1 MSGAPGCF
9 LRDRALFYLYRNGLD
24 RNMKLMM
31 RFLKPHWKL
40 CVVTILL
47 LIVDVAGA
55 LVISTFAAEML
66 NLGTSGAAVEVL
78 FATGAKMAAASLIS
92 SVCAI
97 LGGYVCAALSA
108 QVGKDIRMALY
119 RKSLKLSIYDFR
131 HFGTASITTRTVSDV
146 TTIQFALT
154 SFIQMVL
161 PVPVIFIVA
170 LTLAFRLDVEMGFIL
185 LAVVVVVFALAMLIM
200 KSAAPLFQRLQKL
213 LDRMSTI
220 LLENITGVR
229 VVRAF
234 NNEAREEKRM
244 GEAFAN
250 YAETSIRANR
260 RFANLDGLSFLFIN
274 LFVVIVYW
282 LSGGRI
288 SAGHLQ
294 IGDITAII
302 GYALMVLFFLMM
314 AQMVILTMPRA
325 LECCERVQAVLD
337 HTPEIQDMVS
347 EDPAPSREKAEEVL
361 AFRDVSFRFADAEE
375 DTLSHLN
382 FVCRRGE
389 TTAIIG
395 GTGSGKST
403 IASLILRF
411 HDVTDGAVC
420 LNGADIRG
428 MTQHCLRD
436 HLAYV
441 QQKAWLFSGT
451 IASNL
456 RYSNKNATETE
467 LMHAVDVAQAGD
479 FVRSLPDGLNSFVAQ
494 GGTNFSGGQKQRLS
508 IARALVKKPE
518 LYIFDD
524 SFSALDFKTDAALR
538 KALAKETK
546 DAAVLIIAQRVST
559 IQHAN
564 QIIVLHEGQM
574 AGIGTHEE
582 LLQNCPVYREIY
594 ESQTKEAQE
603 A

>member
-1 MSGAPGCF
+1 
-9 LRDRALFYLYRNGLD
+9 
-24 RNMKLMM
+24 MKLISQ
-31 RFLKPHWKL
+31 FLKPHWKL
-40 CVVTILL
+40 CAITILL
-47 LIVDVAGA
+47 LIMDVSGA

-66 NLGTSGAAVEVL
+66 NLGTSGATLDVL
-78 FATGAKMAAASLIS
+78 FATGIKMAAASLIS
-92 SVCAI
+92 SICAI
-97 LGGYVCAALSA
+97 LGGYTCAALSA
-108 QVGKDIRMALY
+108 EVGKDIRMALY
-119 RKSLKLSIYDFR
+119 EKSLKLSIYDFR

-170 LTLAFRLDVEMGFIL
+170 LTLAFRLDIEIGFIL
-185 LAVVVVVFALAMLIM
+185 LAVVAVVFLLALAIM
-200 KSAAPLFQRLQKL
+200 KSAAPLFKRLQKL

-234 NNEAREEKRM
+234 NNETREENRM
-244 GEAFAN
+244 CQAFAN
-250 YAETSIRANR
+250 YAETSIKANR

-288 SAGHLQ
+288 YSGHLQ
-294 IGDITAII
+294 IGDITAMIS
-302 GYALMVLFFLMM
+302 YALMVLFFLMM

-325 LECCERVQAVLD
+325 LECCERVRLVLE
-337 HTPEIQDMVS
+337 HTPEIQDMVT
-347 EDPAPSREKAEEVL
+347 EDPAAPKEKGDEVL

-411 HDVTDGAVC
+411 HDVTDGEVC
-420 LNGADIRG
+420 LNGIDVRR
-428 MTQHCLRD
+428 MTQHYLRD

-456 RYSNKNATETE
+456 RYSNKDASEQE
-467 LMHAVDVAQAGD
+467 LMHAAEVAQASD
-479 FVRSLPDGLNSFVAQ
+479 FIQSLPDGLNSFVAQ

-564 QIIVLHEGQM
+564 QIVVLHEGQM

-582 LLQNCPVYREIY
+582 LLKNCMVYREIY

>member
-1 MSGAPGCF
+1 
-9 LRDRALFYLYRNGLD
+9 
-24 RNMKLMM
+24 MKLMM

-97 LGGYVCAALSA
+97 LGGYACATLSA

-244 GEAFAN
+244 GEAYAN

-337 HTPEIQDMVS
+337 HTLEIQDMVS

-382 FVCRRGE
+382 FACRRGE

-411 HDVTDGAVC
+411 HDVTDGTVC
-420 LNGADIRG
+420 LNGDDIRG

-441 QQKAWLFSGT
+441 QQKTWLFSGT

-508 IARALVKKPE
+508 IAWALVKKPE

>member
-1 MSGAPGCF
+1 
-9 LRDRALFYLYRNGLD
+9 
-24 RNMKLMM
+24 MKLISQ
-31 RFLKPHWKL
+31 FLKPHWKL
-40 CVVTILL
+40 CAITILL
-47 LIVDVAGA
+47 LIVDVSGA

-66 NLGTSGAAVEVL
+66 NLGTSGATLDVL
-78 FATGAKMAAASLIS
+78 FATGIKMAVASLIS
-92 SVCAI
+92 SFCAI
-97 LGGYVCAALSA
+97 LGGYTCAALSA
-108 QVGKDIRMALY
+108 EVGKDIRMALY
-119 RKSLKLSIYDFR
+119 EKSLKLSIYDFR

-170 LTLAFRLDVEMGFIL
+170 LTLAFRLDMEMGFIL
-185 LAVVVVVFALAMLIM
+185 LAVVAVVFLLALAIM

-234 NNEAREEKRM
+234 NNETREENRM
-244 GEAFAN
+244 CKAFAN
-250 YAETSIRANR
+250 YAETSIKANR

-288 SAGHLQ
+288 YSGHLQ

-325 LECCERVQAVLD
+325 LECCERVRLVLE

-347 EDPAPSREKAEEVL
+347 ENPASPKEKDDEVL
-361 AFRDVSFRFADAEE
+361 AFRDVSFHFADAEE

-420 LNGADIRG
+420 LNGTDIRR
-428 MTQHCLRD
+428 MTQHYLRD

-456 RYSNKNATETE
+456 RYSNKDASEQE
-467 LMHAVDVAQAGD
+467 LMHAAKVAQASE
-479 FVRSLPDGLNSFVAQ
+479 FIRSLPDGLNSFVAQ

-538 KALAKETK
+538 KALSKETK

-564 QIIVLHEGQM
+564 QIVVLHEGQM

-582 LLQNCPVYREIY
+582 LLKNCTVYREIY